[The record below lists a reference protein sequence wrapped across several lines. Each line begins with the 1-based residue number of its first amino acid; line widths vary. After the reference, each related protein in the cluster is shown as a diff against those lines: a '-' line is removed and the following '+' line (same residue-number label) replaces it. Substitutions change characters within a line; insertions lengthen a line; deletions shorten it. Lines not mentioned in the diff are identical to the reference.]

1 MTENFNERLERI
13 VTARRS
19 NLCVGLDP
27 IVKLPDERSGDAD
40 ADALKRGLTEMVID
54 ATHDVASVFKPNAA
68 FFETMAE
75 GSSWVPAMI
84 RERDKDIIVLCDA
97 KRGDI
102 GSTSEAYAEAILTTQ
117 GYDAVTVN
125 PLMGHDAVEPFL
137 GLPER
142 GVFLLCLTSN
152 PGADDFLV
160 KRDLYLHIA
169 EKAASWNRHGN
180 VGLVVGATRPE
191 QAARVREVAP
201 ELPLLIPGVGAQ
213 GGAIGEI
220 IHAIGGRTNRRFII
234 NASRSIMF
242 ANRLGNET
250 QPEACRRAATALR
263 NEINT
268 ALS

>member
-1 MTENFNERLERI
+1 MTESFNERLERI

-27 IVKLPDERSGDAD
+27 IFLPGERCDDDPDAF
-40 ADALKRGLTEMVID
+40 KRKLTETVID
-54 ATHDVASVFKPNAA
+54 ATHEVASVFKPNAA
-68 FFETMAE
+68 FFETTAE
-75 GSSWVPAMI
+75 GSGWIPAKI
-84 RERDKDIIVLCDA
+84 RERDEEIIVLCDA

-102 GSTSEAYAEAILTTQ
+102 GSTSEAYAEAILSAQ

-137 GLPER
+137 RRPEC
-142 GVFLLCLTSN
+142 GAFLLCLTSN

-160 KRDLYLHIA
+160 KGDLYLHIA
-169 EKAASWNRHGN
+169 EKAAAWNRHGN

-191 QAARVREVAP
+191 QAARVRAVAP
-201 ELPLLIPGVGAQ
+201 DLPLLIPGVGAQ
-213 GGAIGEI
+213 GGSIGEI
-220 IHAIGGRTNRRFII
+220 IDAIGGRTNRRFII

-242 ANRLGNET
+242 AKRQGNET
-250 QPEACRRAATALR
+250 QPDACRRAATALR

-268 ALS
+268 AFT

>member
-1 MTENFNERLERI
+1 MTESFNERLERI

-19 NLCVGLDP
+19 HLCVGLDP
-27 IVKLPDERSGDAD
+27 ILNLPDERRGTGDAD
-40 ADALKRGLTEMVID
+40 TLKRGLTEMVIE
-54 ATHDVASVFKPNAA
+54 ATCDVASVFKPNAA

-75 GSSWVPAMI
+75 GSSWIPGKI

-137 GLPER
+137 RLPER
-142 GVFLLCLTSN
+142 GAFLLCLTSN

-160 KRDLYLHIA
+160 KHDLYLRIA

-191 QAARVREVAP
+191 QALRVREVAP
-201 ELPLLIPGVGAQ
+201 DLPLLIPGVGAQ
-213 GGAIGEI
+213 GGSIGEI
-220 IHAIGGRTNRRFII
+220 IDAIGGRTNPRFVI

-242 ANRLGNET
+242 EKRFGDET
-250 QPEACRRAATALR
+250 QSDACKRVATALR
-263 NEINT
+263 DEINA
-268 ALS
+268 ALR